1 MRLRS
6 LRSCVAAVLAVCTL
20 SACAG
25 RTSDAQHSIAA
36 SNLQLGLSYAQQG
49 NYEIA
54 LDKLQRSLDADD
66 QNASAHL
73 TIAYVYQQTGDR
85 RLADRHY
92 RKAVVLAPED
102 ASIRNNYGVF
112 LCSGKKFKDAERHL
126 LQAAK
131 NPRYATPEVA
141 WTNAGVC
148 LKRHDPAKAESY
160 LRKALSLKP
169 AYREALAQM
178 AELSF
183 ARADYLRT
191 RAFLQRYDLG
201 RSANAELLSIAA
213 QTEAKLGDA
222 VAARR
227 FQQRLRSEF
236 PEYSAT
242 AKDEE
247 SPQ

>member
-1 MRLRS
+1 MHRCVHPNGLVAF
-6 LRSCVAAVLAVCTL
+6 VAACAL
-20 SACAG
+20 SACASTPSG
-25 RTSDAQHSIAA
+25 VQHSVAA

-54 LDKLQRSLDADD
+54 LDKLRRSLDADD
-66 QNASAHL
+66 QNASTHL

-85 RLADRHY
+85 RLADKHY

-112 LCSGKKFKDAERHL
+112 LCAGKKFKDAERQL

-160 LRKALSLKP
+160 LRKALSIKP
-169 AYREALAQM
+169 GYREALAQM

-183 ARADYLRT
+183 ARGDYLRT
-191 RAFLQRYDLG
+191 RAFLQRYDLT
-201 RSANAELLSIAA
+201 RPANAELLSIAA
-213 QTEAKLGDA
+213 QTEARLGDA
-222 VAARR
+222 VAARKY
-227 FQQRLRSEF
+227 QQRLRSEF

-242 AKDEE
+242 ANDEE
-247 SPQ
+247 SP